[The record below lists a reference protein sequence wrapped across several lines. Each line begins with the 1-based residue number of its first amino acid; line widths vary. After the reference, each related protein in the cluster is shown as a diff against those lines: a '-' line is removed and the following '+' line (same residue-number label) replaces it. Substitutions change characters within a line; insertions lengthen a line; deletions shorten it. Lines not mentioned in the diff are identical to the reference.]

1 MGFLIADPISKPLRS
16 FISKWISV
24 HPNSSNLVTFLY
36 RIFQETSWQFR
47 FLESPEYD
55 MMPPWLDSTYAAHSK
70 TIGPRTATTTGQ

>member
-1 MGFLIADPISKPLRS
+1 MGFLIADQISKPLRS

-36 RIFQETSWQFR
+36 RIFQEIR